1 MATGFGLF
9 QQQAAATASP
19 SGNDNT
25 EKKAKLAAKIT
36 ALNDQFLKCVAL
48 GYNCCCLCVSINA
61 FLYCRWVQGQNTKE
75 LWLDGVEDYVEYA
88 KEIAKEFKDV
98 IDGKEAAK
106 KAVTSGF
113 FDFTAP
119 QGTSAPVS
127 QTFGGGVTAATAP
140 STADKGDE
148 EGDEEGQ
155 NAEEE
160 EEELVVDTS
169 KADVLY
175 SMKLHLLTQDAA
187 SKKWKDKGTGIFS
200 LRQSKPSSEGEK
212 AVSYIVFAATSG
224 KVLINAPVVKGL
236 KPMINPKSPANV
248 VMFLISKEEDGSE
261 KKEMH
266 LFKCGSPDV
275 AKEVVVKV
283 SEQA

>member
-1 MATGFGLF
+1 M
-9 QQQAAATASP
+9 Q
-19 SGNDNT
+19 D
-25 EKKAKLAAKIT
+25 
-36 ALNDQFLKCVAL
+36 
-48 GYNCCCLCVSINA
+48 
-61 FLYCRWVQGQNTKE
+61 QNTKE
-75 LWLDGVEDYVEYA
+75 LWLDGVEDYIEYA
-88 KEIAKEFKDV
+88 KEITKEFKDV
-98 IDGKEAAK
+98 IDGKEPEK
-106 KAVTSGF
+106 KPVTSGF

-119 QGTSAPVS
+119 QASGAPPP
-127 QTFGGGVTAATAP
+127 TIDTGATTP
-140 STADKGDE
+140 STADNDDE
-148 EGDEEGQ
+148 QQQQNEDED
-155 NAEEE
+155 
-160 EEELVVDTS
+160 ELVVDTS

-275 AKEVVVKV
+275 AKEVVAKV

>member
-9 QQQAAATASP
+9 QQQGAATATP
-19 SGNDNT
+19 SEGGNAD
-25 EKKAKLAAKIT
+25 KKAKLAAKIT
-36 ALNDQFLKCVAL
+36 ALNDQFLK
-48 GYNCCCLCVSINA
+48 
-61 FLYCRWVQGQNTKE
+61 WVQDQNTKE
-75 LWLDGVEDYVEYA
+75 LWLDGVEDYIEYA
-88 KEIAKEFKDV
+88 KEITKEFKDV
-98 IDGKEAAK
+98 IDGKEPEK
-106 KAVTSGF
+106 KPVTSGF

-119 QGTSAPVS
+119 QAASGAPPPTIS
-127 QTFGGGVTAATAP
+127 TYGATTP
-140 STADKGDE
+140 STADNDDE
-148 EGDEEGQ
+148 QQQQNEDED
-155 NAEEE
+155 
-160 EEELVVDTS
+160 ELVVDTS

-275 AKEVVVKV
+275 AKEVVAKV

>member
-1 MATGFGLF
+1 MRSLLCTSF
-9 QQQAAATASP
+9 QRF
-19 SGNDNT
+19 
-25 EKKAKLAAKIT
+25 
-36 ALNDQFLKCVAL
+36 FLC
-48 GYNCCCLCVSINA
+48 
-61 FLYCRWVQGQNTKE
+61 CRWVQGQNTKE
-75 LWLDGVEDYVEYA
+75 LWLDGVEDYIEYA
-88 KEIAKEFKDV
+88 KEITKEFKDV
-98 IDGKEAAK
+98 IDGKEPEK
-106 KAVTSGF
+106 KPVTSGF

-119 QGTSAPVS
+119 QASGAPPPTIGTGAIP
-127 QTFGGGVTAATAP
+127 ATTP
-140 STADKGDE
+140 STADNDDE
-148 EGDEEGQ
+148 QQQQNEDED
-155 NAEEE
+155 
-160 EEELVVDTS
+160 ELVVDTS

-275 AKEVVVKV
+275 AKEVVAKV

>member
-1 MATGFGLF
+1 M
-9 QQQAAATASP
+9 QSQS
-19 SGNDNT
+19 
-25 EKKAKLAAKIT
+25 
-36 ALNDQFLKCVAL
+36 
-48 GYNCCCLCVSINA
+48 
-61 FLYCRWVQGQNTKE
+61 TKE
-75 LWLDGVEDYVEYA
+75 LWLDGVEDYIEYA
-88 KEIAKEFKDV
+88 KEITKEFKDV
-98 IDGKEAAK
+98 IDGKEPEK

-119 QGTSAPVS
+119 QGSGAPPP
-127 QTFGGGVTAATAP
+127 TIATGTTAATAP
-140 STADKGDE
+140 STADNDDE
-148 EGDEEGQ
+148 QQQNEDED
-155 NAEEE
+155 
-160 EEELVVDTS
+160 ELVVDTS

-275 AKEVVVKV
+275 AKEVVAKV